1 MAEIERVMLGDDVI
15 AVAIS
20 GEMDLAD
27 ESRADLTIDF
37 VIGLEAR
44 GALLDLTHC
53 GFIDVSGL
61 RVLLRASERM
71 LRAGIRVA
79 VAGPPGPPGM
89 RRIFDLTGVSSELA
103 MFNNREQAIA
113 ALMAGSPSV
122 RPEAQAAG

>member
-1 MAEIERVMLGDDVI
+1 MAEIERVMLDDDLV

-27 ESRADLTIDF
+27 ESRADLAIDV

-44 GALLDLTHC
+44 GALLDLTRC

-61 RVLLRASERM
+61 RVLLRSSERM

-79 VAGPPGPPGM
+79 VAGPGPPSV
-89 RRIFDLTGVSSELA
+89 RRIFDVTGISSELA
-103 MFNNREQAIA
+103 MFDNRDQAIA
-113 ALMAGSPSV
+113 ALIGSPTV
-122 RPEAQAAG
+122 RPGVQAAG

>member
-1 MAEIERVMLGDDVI
+1 MAEIERVMLGDDLV

-20 GEMDLAD
+20 GEMDMAD
-27 ESRADLTIDF
+27 ESRADLAIDV

-44 GALLDLTHC
+44 GALLDLTRC

-61 RVLLRASERM
+61 RLLLRASERM

-79 VAGPPGPPGM
+79 VAGPGPPGV
-89 RRIFDLTGVSSELA
+89 RRILDLTGVSSELA
-103 MFNNREQAIA
+103 MFDNRDQAIA

-122 RPEAQAAG
+122 RPGARAAG